1 VRQEINPNMFAY
13 AHRCVFRALAD
24 FFAMIRTPR
33 YKRLIGTVVGHND
46 HFDRLRYNHFR
57 LSYQTS
63 TVQYVV
69 LPFVA
74 QTIWIRS
81 NSSVSVGECIVRAR
95 DPPMSHGE
103 YELRLRCGKEYTVTR
118 TYNKNLRS
126 LAEFWIGTGTFKAR
140 CRFIVS
146 CSFELK

>member
-1 VRQEINPNMFAY
+1 MFAY

-63 TVQYVV
+63 TVKYVFS
-69 LPFVA
+69 PFVA
-74 QTIWIRS
+74 QTIWI
-81 NSSVSVGECIVRAR
+81 
-95 DPPMSHGE
+95 
-103 YELRLRCGKEYTVTR
+103 
-118 TYNKNLRS
+118 
-126 LAEFWIGTGTFKAR
+126 
-140 CRFIVS
+140 
-146 CSFELK
+146 SFEFIGQCWGMHRSCKRSAREPRESTSFA